1 MTASAKSAAKRY
13 VVAKVPDVQPGT
25 SKLVIAG
32 GRRIALFNVGGAFFA
47 LADKCPHESGPLC
60 KGRIVGLSASDLP
73 GQYRLERPGEFVKCP
88 WHGWEFEIRTGQSY
102 CDPQNTRVRSFDAKV
117 APGADLAKGPYVAE
131 TFPVTVEEDYVVIE
145 I

>member
-1 MTASAKSAAKRY
+1 MSGSAKSARKRY

-32 GRRIALFNVGGAFFA
+32 GRRIALFNVGGTFYA

-60 KGRIVGLSASDLP
+60 KGRIIGLSASDMP

-117 APGADLAKGPYVAE
+117 EPGFNLAKGPYVAE